1 MFGTKRICCGRME
14 ADKSPGV
21 FEQSSGQQRCE
32 FLMNKKAA
40 RVIIQMTLIHIYFG
54 ENIYF

>member
-1 MFGTKRICCGRME
+1 ME

-40 RVIIQMTLIHIYFG
+40 RVIIQMTLIDVYFG